1 MKFLINMA
9 CKTVMTFAFALI
21 FCLTTNA
28 NDTENPIN
36 IQRTPNGGIQPRA
49 TVDEQGT
56 IHLVYFKSKGAT
68 GNLFYVTRALDAFEW
83 SEPLRV
89 NTTDKNVPRN
99 GSLSLAQIA
108 LGKNGRIHI
117 TWFNMRAEK
126 YWYAR
131 TNDAK
136 DAFES
141 QRNLV
146 EENHHGVEAGAAI
159 TADGKGNVYLVWHAG
174 NLSDEP
180 RRGVY
185 IRKSEDDGD
194 SFGPETQVDTDGKGA
209 CGCCALNAVIGD
221 QNSLYISYRA
231 ADKGVHR
238 DMTLLTS
245 TNGGE
250 EFTGQTIDAWELGS
264 CPVTITRVQAK
275 PSGGA
280 IVAFE
285 GREQAYFAD
294 VSNLSNPVSVGL
306 PPTDDRQKN
315 AALAIAKDGSTLLA
329 WAEGKS
335 WSMGG
340 RLHWQVFDSEGIPTG
355 QKGQGAT
362 DMPRTT
368 IPEAVALP
376 DGRFVILY

>member
-1 MKFLINMA
+1 MA
-9 CKTVMTFAFALI
+9 SKTAMVFAFALI
-21 FCLTTNA
+21 FCIATNA
-28 NDTENPIN
+28 EDTEKPID
-36 IQRTPNGGIQPRA
+36 ILRTPNGGIQPRA
-49 TVDEQGT
+49 AVDQQGT
-56 IHLVYFKSKGAT
+56 IHLVYFKSKGAG
-68 GNLFYVTRALDAFEW
+68 GNLFYATRAIDAPEW
-83 SEPLRV
+83 SEPIRV
-89 NTTDKNVPRN
+89 NTTDKNVPRT

-108 LGKNGRIHI
+108 LGKSGRVHI
-117 TWFNMRAEK
+117 TWFDMRAEK

-136 DAFES
+136 DAFKE

-146 EENHHGVEAGAAI
+146 EENYRGVEAGAAI

-174 NLSDEP
+174 NLSNES

-185 IRKSEDDGD
+185 LRKSEDDGD
-194 SFGPETQVDTDGKGA
+194 TFGPETQVDLDKKGV
-209 CGCCALNAVIGD
+209 CGCCALSALVDHNNV
-221 QNSLYISYRA
+221 LYISYRA
-231 ADKGVHR
+231 AGKGVHR
-238 DMTLLTS
+238 DMTLLKS
-245 TNGGE
+245 TDGGE
-250 EFTGQTIDAWELGS
+250 NFSAQTINAWELAS

-275 PSGGA
+275 LGGGA

-285 GREQAYFAD
+285 SREQAYFAD
-294 VSNLSNPVSVGL
+294 VSDLSNPVSVGL
-306 PPTDDRQKN
+306 PPAVDRQKN
-315 AALAIAKDGSTLLA
+315 AALAIAQDGSTLLA

-340 RLHWQVFDSEGIPTG
+340 RLHWQVFDSEGTPTG
-355 QKGQGAT
+355 QKGQGVT